1 MNQGEFERLFEI
13 ATRRALT
20 AAERRLVEDWLA
32 THPEARPACGEELA
46 LSRLLEALPDASLS
60 PQFTARVLAQVER
73 DDSATAANPQSA
85 AAGWRAWLW
94 RWRVGVASLA
104 VVAATLGLAW
114 QREAR
119 NRALLAESV
128 AALSAL
134 AELPD
139 LEALAEFEL
148 VYHLPTGPLPDEQ
161 ELAKAF
167 E

>member
-1 MNQGEFERLFEI
+1 MNQGEFERLFES

-20 AAERRLVEDWLA
+20 APERQQVEDWLA
-32 THPEARPACGEELA
+32 AHPEARPACGEELA
-46 LSRLLEALPDASLS
+46 LTRLLDALPEASLS
-60 PQFTARVLAQVER
+60 PQFTAHVLAQVER
-73 DDSATAANPQSA
+73 DDAATAANPSA
-85 AAGWRAWLW
+85 TAAWRAWLW
-94 RWRVGVASLA
+94 RWRVGVASL
-104 VVAATLGLAW
+104 VIVAATLGLAW

-119 NRALLAESV
+119 HRALLAESV
-128 AALSAL
+128 AALSPL

-148 VYHLPTGPLPDEQ
+148 VYHLPTGPLPNEQ